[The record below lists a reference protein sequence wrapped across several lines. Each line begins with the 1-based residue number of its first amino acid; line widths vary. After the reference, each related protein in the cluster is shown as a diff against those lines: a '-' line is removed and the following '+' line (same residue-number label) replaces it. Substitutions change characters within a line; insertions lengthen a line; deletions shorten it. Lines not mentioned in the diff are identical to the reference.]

1 MNDMNLTFFILNILV
16 VIMTGTL
23 IAVMPFITRKSLLFG
38 VRIPEAQIDHP
49 EVVTLKRRF
58 SLIISV
64 FTAAVAAAVTLQYV
78 FAPDWTLAAMIYA
91 PFLIILLQFIA
102 YIPSW
107 RSALQLKSDKGWIV
121 STKGSADT
129 RLALSRQTFSNLP
142 WSWYIISILIAVAAG
157 LVSLFLYPK
166 LPDPMITHWNAAM
179 EPDGWAKKS
188 LLSVLGLPL
197 TMIGMTVIMII
208 SNMAVWRMKLQVSQE
223 QPALSYAQHRV
234 YRRLL
239 SHMLGFISITISAM
253 MTFFAGMTMGLWI
266 PDPDVMWGVIMVP
279 TILMIIVPIV
289 FSIKVGQAGN
299 KLNPEILPEDEKSAG
314 LMPKIASVPQVDRQD
329 DRFWKLGMF
338 YYNKD
343 DPTLFVEDR
352 FGTNGGLNY
361 ARPAAWV
368 FAAILAVL
376 TIGTLVLVTVIFVE
390 QIQV

>member
-299 KLNPEILPEDEKSAG
+299 KLNPEILPKDEKSAG
-314 LMPKIASVPQVDRQD
+314 LMPKIASVPQDDRQD

>member
-142 WSWYIISILIAVAAG
+142 LSWYIISILIAVAAG

-197 TMIGMTVIMII
+197 TMIGMTVIMIV

-239 SHMLGFISITISAM
+239 SHMLGFISIIISAM
-253 MTFFAGMTMGLWI
+253 MTFFAGMTKALLMH
-266 PDPDVMWGVIMVP
+266 DPDLMWGLIMVP
-279 TILMIIVPIV
+279 TILMLIVPIV
-289 FSIKVGQAGN
+289 
-299 KLNPEILPEDEKSAG
+299 
-314 LMPKIASVPQVDRQD
+314 
-329 DRFWKLGMF
+329 
-338 YYNKD
+338 
-343 DPTLFVEDR
+343 
-352 FGTNGGLNY
+352 
-361 ARPAAWV
+361 
-368 FAAILAVL
+368 
-376 TIGTLVLVTVIFVE
+376 
-390 QIQV
+390 